1 MEVVWSKKAVSRIK
15 EIWDYYKTKSKN
27 AALMLVNDIDVAGN
41 SLSKFPLMAAIEPSL
56 SEMTK
61 TYRALVVRNNYK
73 IIYFIN
79 ERNNTVYIVTVW
91 DCRQDN
97 QRLKSELSE

>member
-15 EIWDYYKTKSKN
+15 EIWDYYKTKSKK
-27 AALMLVNDIDVAGN
+27 AALMLVNDIEVAGN
-41 SLSKFPLMAAIEPSL
+41 SLSKFPQMAPIEPSL

-73 IIYFIN
+73 IIYFIDEEN
-79 ERNNTVYIVTVW
+79 DTVYVVTVW

-97 QRLKSELSE
+97 KKLKSELSE